1 MSINKDNDT
10 DIEHQAVI
18 DIPSSVKISK
28 EGNIIKATGKLGTV
42 TKDFT
47 KIPLFVEISDSRIVI
62 KPYGNRKKNY
72 ALVNTVR
79 SILTN
84 MLNGVENGFTYKL
97 KIAFAHFPITVKVK
111 DKQVFI
117 ENYFGERAP
126 RISKIIGDLTKV
138 TTSGDDVVVDGPD
151 LEHVSQT
158 ASNIEASTKVKD
170 KDHRVF
176 LDGVYIYSKNQK

>member
-1 MSINKDNDT
+1 MSTDNLQDSQL
-10 DIEHQAVI
+10 EHSMEI
-18 DIPSSVKISK
+18 DIPSNIKINRD
-28 EGNIIKATGKLGTV
+28 GNLIKVTGKLGTV

-47 KIPLFVEISDSRIVI
+47 KIPLFIELSDTKIVI
-62 KPYGNRKKNY
+62 KPYGSRKKNY
-72 ALVNTVR
+72 ALVNTVK

-84 MLNGVENGFTYKL
+84 MIKGVENGFTYRL
-97 KIAFAHFPITVKVK
+97 KIAFAHFPITIKVK
-111 DKQVFI
+111 DKQVFV

-138 TTSGDDVVVDGPD
+138 TVSGDDVIVQGPN

-158 ASNIEASTKVKD
+158 ASNIESSTKVKD

-176 LDGVYIYSKNQK
+176 LDGVYIYSKNE